1 MGVSCERANLI
12 IAWLEIAELGACLS
26 SNLLK
31 WRANQSVNSG
41 WAHEPRPASGRIEAG
56 LGEQNRDCQFHLRD
70 TSRVLRRAEMWYT
83 YSIPSSCQV
92 APRVLAA
99 MRLDLCDMGCI
110 HDLDQAHPTHLSDGS
125 HISDMK
131 AAFCLSRHDALP

>member
-1 MGVSCERANLI
+1 MIFAYSDSSDSDKFEAKKSDKSRRQIRVQWWGVSCERANLI

-56 LGEQNRDCQFHLRD
+56 FGGGEQNRDCQFHLRD
-70 TSRVLRRAEMWYT
+70 TSRVL
-83 YSIPSSCQV
+83 P
-92 APRVLAA
+92 
-99 MRLDLCDMGCI
+99 
-110 HDLDQAHPTHLSDGS
+110 
-125 HISDMK
+125 
-131 AAFCLSRHDALP
+131 